1 MSVLRPEFIPDPR
14 RITMAN
20 KSKDAAQSSPKS
32 IKQVDRPPMVSLKTK
47 KTKKTS
53 RGK

>member
-1 MSVLRPEFIPDPR
+1 MAKTPNNASQSRPK
-14 RITMAN
+14 TM
-20 KSKDAAQSSPKS
+20 KEL
-32 IKQVDRPPMVSLKTK
+32 DRPPMVSLKTK

>member
-1 MSVLRPEFIPDPR
+1 
-14 RITMAN
+14 MAN
-20 KSKDAAQSSPKS
+20 KSNNASQSRPKS
-32 IKQVDRPPMVSLKTK
+32 MKELDRPPMVSLKTK

>member
-1 MSVLRPEFIPDPR
+1 
-14 RITMAN
+14 MAN
-20 KSKDAAQSSPKS
+20 KAKNAAESRAKS
-32 IKQVDRPPMVSLKTK
+32 IKESDRPPMVSLKTK